1 GPGGG
6 EPPPGVRR
14 PNREPGE
21 RMDPDRELVEA
32 CQRAESEKYR
42 KAFEELYDLYKERV
56 YNVAYRITGNPVD
69 ALDASQE
76 TFGILFRKIRD
87 FRFRSK
93 FSSWVY
99 RIAVNAAID
108 LKRRGVARRF
118 PAAPAVPEDLSVE
131 RLDLEADGGRGPER
145 WAGGR
150 ELETEVQG
158 AVDRLSP
165 KLRAIVVLRHVEGLS
180 YEQISEVLRCSMGTV
195 KSRLA
200 RAHESLEKSL
210 VGVMERHY
218 VE

>member
-1 GPGGG
+1 
-6 EPPPGVRR
+6 
-14 PNREPGE
+14 
-21 RMDPDRELVEA
+21 MDPDRELVEA
-32 CQRAESEKYR
+32 CQRAETEKYR
-42 KAFEELYDLYKERV
+42 KAFEELYNLYKERV

-118 PAAPAVPEDLSVE
+118 PAPAPVSGGQDLE
-131 RLDLEADGGRGPER
+131 RLELEADGGRGPER

-150 ELETEVQG
+150 ELESEVQR
-158 AVDRLSP
+158 AITRLSP
-165 KLRAIVVLRHVEGLS
+165 KLRAIVVLRHIEGLS

-200 RAHESLEKSL
+200 RAHESLERSL
-210 VGVMERHY
+210 VGVMERHF

>member
-1 GPGGG
+1 
-6 EPPPGVRR
+6 
-14 PNREPGE
+14 
-21 RMDPDRELVEA
+21 MDPDRELVEA
-32 CQRAESEKYR
+32 CQRAESETYR
-42 KAFEELYDLYKERV
+42 EAFEELYNLYKERV
-56 YNVAYRITGNPVD
+56 YNVAYRITGSPVD

-76 TFGILFRKIRD
+76 TFGILFRKMRE

-108 LKRRGVARRF
+108 LRRRGVARRF
-118 PAAPAVPEDLSVE
+118 PAPAASPEGMSLD
-131 RLDLEADGGRGPER
+131 RLELEEDGGRGPER

-150 ELETEVQG
+150 ELEVEVQG
-158 AVDRLSP
+158 AIDRLSP

-200 RAHESLEKSL
+200 RAHESLERSL
-210 VGVMERHY
+210 VGVLERHY

>member
-1 GPGGG
+1 MTP
-6 EPPPGVRR
+6 R
-14 PNREPGE
+14 PRQEPGE

-32 CQRAESEKYR
+32 CQRAESETYR
-42 KAFEELYDLYKERV
+42 EAFEELYNLYKERV
-56 YNVAYRITGNPVD
+56 YNVAYRITGSPVD

-76 TFGILFRKIRD
+76 TFGILFRKIRE

-108 LKRRGVARRF
+108 LRRRGVARRF
-118 PAAPAVPEDLSVE
+118 PAPAASPEGMSLD
-131 RLDLEADGGRGPER
+131 RLELEEDGGRGPER

-150 ELETEVQG
+150 ELEVEVQG
-158 AVDRLSP
+158 AIDRLSP

-200 RAHESLEKSL
+200 RAHESLERSL
-210 VGVMERHY
+210 AGVLERHY